1 MLPPFTGRVTDIQRL
16 SNLVNVIFY
25 NLRGERKASLRSIFQ
40 ISGHTENEN
49 LKDFGFIFLNLF

>member
-1 MLPPFTGRVTDIQRL
+1 MLSPFTGKVTDIQRL

-49 LKDFGFIFLNLF
+49 FKDFGFIF